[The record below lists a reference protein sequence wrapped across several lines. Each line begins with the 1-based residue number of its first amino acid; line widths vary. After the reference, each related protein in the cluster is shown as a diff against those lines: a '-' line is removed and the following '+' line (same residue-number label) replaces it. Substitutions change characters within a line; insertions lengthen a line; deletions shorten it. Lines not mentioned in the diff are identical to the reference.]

1 MRRCKD
7 KKTGKEYAVK
17 VCDLTIAVNS
27 NDNVRS
33 SLVDTARNEVSIL
46 QMCNAQRHIGK

>member
-1 MRRCKD
+1 MRRCRD

-17 VCDLTIAVNS
+17 VCDLTIAVDNNDDVHS
-27 NDNVRS
+27 N
-33 SLVDTARNEVSIL
+33 LVDTARNEVSIL